1 MPFDRLTRQTSVR
14 TKLAIVLGVM
24 LLLAA
29 SNVTAVYYYVGQSEQ
44 IGNSVNTAGEQRM
57 LTQKM
62 ARYVAQV
69 DTGNNVAEGREALR
83 AAAAEYQSNLETL
96 ETGGTANGAQL
107 DAAPSAV
114 EAELQAEKQLWNEY
128 RQRVDTVLT
137 AEPGSPE
144 FRTAADYIQANSDEL
159 LTRSDDLTGAFAAV
173 SQSRIVFMQQLL
185 LVLLAI
191 DVVVFI
197 GGLVYTQ
204 RVVATP
210 IRELADTV
218 GTLRAGRLGD
228 DTGGTETDEPDGSE
242 ATDEIVRAS
251 ESVAGLEQTLTEIFT
266 RMEKLSSGLQTG
278 EFDSDVQTTAP
289 GTYGSVMQ
297 QLDAGTDELDR
308 SFREIGSVS
317 AALQA
322 GQVDATVD
330 TDRPG
335 AYGDVLSELST
346 GMSQLSRGFDE
357 ISTASERLQAGQLNQ
372 PIQTDHPGALGETLD
387 RLEDAFGTLDESLQT
402 VQAVADETARIGTT
416 AADSVREIEATG
428 EAVAASIEEV
438 STGADNQRDTAK
450 TVRDEMNKLSAT
462 VEEIASSAEEVT
474 AVAST
479 AAKKSETGQTR
490 AAEATEQLELMQ
502 SQAMEVAASVE
513 SLDEEVSEVGSIVEV
528 ITDIAEQTNMLA
540 LNASIEAARAG
551 KHGDGFGVVAS
562 EIKDLAEDVS
572 DATTDIETRINAVQ
586 TTAAETTTEMESM
599 SERIDQGASTIRA
612 SIDTFDEISIAARE
626 AESGIEEISAA
637 TDEQAASSEEV
648 VAMMD
653 EVSAVSEQA
662 ADETATVLDET
673 RDQAASLSKLS
684 TDVASLGDSAE
695 QLQQELATFDL
706 GRRGMTVESEAS
718 VSVAQPDGGASTD
731 PDESQRQ

>member
-1 MPFDRLTRQTSVR
+1 MVFDRLTRQTSVR
-14 TKLAIVLGVM
+14 TKLAVVLGVM
-24 LLLAA
+24 LLLAV
-29 SNVTAVYYYVGQSEQ
+29 SNVAAVYYYVGQTEQ

-69 DTGNNVAEGREALR
+69 DTGNNIAESREALR
-83 AAAAEYQSNLETL
+83 AAADEYQSNLETL
-96 ETGGTANGAQL
+96 ENGGTANGAQL
-107 DAAPSAV
+107 NAAPSAV
-114 EAELQAEKQLWNEY
+114 TAELRAEKQLWNEY
-128 RQRVDTVLT
+128 RQRVETVLT

-144 FRTAADYIQANSDEL
+144 FRAAADYVQANSNEL
-159 LTRSDDLTGAFAAV
+159 LVRSDDLTSAFAAV
-173 SQSRIVFMQQLL
+173 SQSRMAFMQQLL
-185 LVLLAI
+185 LVLLAV
-191 DVVVFI
+191 DVIVFA

-218 GTLRAGRLGD
+218 EALRAGQFGDNTGETDADGGD
-228 DTGGTETDEPDGSE
+228 DSA
-242 ATDEIVRAS
+242 ATDEVLRAS
-251 ESVAGLEQTLTEIFT
+251 ESVERLEQTLDEIFT
-266 RMEKLSSGLQTG
+266 RMEELSSGLQTG

-289 GTYGSVMQ
+289 GTYGDVME
-297 QLDAGTDELDR
+297 QLDAGTDELDQ
-308 SFREIGSVS
+308 SFREIRSVS
-317 AALQA
+317 VALQA

-335 AYGDVLSELST
+335 AYGEVLSELST
-346 GMSQLSRGFDE
+346 GMGQLSRGFDE
-357 ISTASERLQAGQLNQ
+357 ISTASERLQAGRLDQ

-387 RLEDAFGTLDESLQT
+387 RLEDAFGTLDESLQA
-402 VQAVADETARIGTT
+402 VQAVADETAQIGTT
-416 AADSVREIEATG
+416 AADSVREIEAAG
-428 EAVAASIEEV
+428 EAVVASVEEV
-438 STGADNQRDTAK
+438 STGADSQRDTAR
-450 TVRDEMNKLSAT
+450 TVRDEMNELSAT
-462 VEEIASSAEEVT
+462 VEEIASSAEEVA

-479 AAKKSETGQTR
+479 AAEKSETGQAR
-490 AAEATEQLELMQ
+490 AANATEQLELMQ
-502 SQAMEVAASVE
+502 SQATEVAASVE

-572 DATTDIETRINAVQ
+572 DATTDIEARIDAVQ
-586 TTAAETTTEMESM
+586 AMTTETTAEMDAM

-612 SIDTFDEISIAARE
+612 SIDTFDEISVAARE

-662 ADETATVLDET
+662 ADEAAAVLDET
-673 RDQAASLSKLS
+673 RDQTALLSELS
-684 TDVASLGDSAE
+684 TDVASLGDSSDR
-695 QLQQELATFDL
+695 LQRELATFDL
-706 GRRGMTVESEAS
+706 GRGGVSVEAEAS
-718 VSVAQPDGGASTD
+718 ASLAQPDGGAPADTD
-731 PDESQRQ
+731 GS